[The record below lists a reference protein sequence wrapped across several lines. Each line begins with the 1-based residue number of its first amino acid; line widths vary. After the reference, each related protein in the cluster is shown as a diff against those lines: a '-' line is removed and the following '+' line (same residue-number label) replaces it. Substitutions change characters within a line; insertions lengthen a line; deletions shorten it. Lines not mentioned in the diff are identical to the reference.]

1 MLKCSGCREPVPSW
15 GQHCN
20 LGDPEGVG
28 HPSRH
33 HCICSGT
40 DTLRVSDTLHY
51 VYRAKIF
58 ANSHFLIHLDS
69 HLEHGI
75 FVDWSAT
82 SAQVQK
88 RAVFVV
94 VENAGNIVPNDH
106 IINIHCTS
114 IEFTSIPL
122 TYYEI
127 QPSKVV
133 VRLFFPAFSL
143 FFFSQLTFCYSP
155 FPCSPFPYSLI
166 ENLSHLYNVQCIM

>member
-1 MLKCSGCREPVPSW
+1 MLTSVASGREISSSTSMGGSSPSWTNHRQEDTIEKLNLMLKCSGCREPVPSR

-122 TYYEI
+122 T
-127 QPSKVV
+127 
-133 VRLFFPAFSL
+133 
-143 FFFSQLTFCYSP
+143 
-155 FPCSPFPYSLI
+155 
-166 ENLSHLYNVQCIM
+166 